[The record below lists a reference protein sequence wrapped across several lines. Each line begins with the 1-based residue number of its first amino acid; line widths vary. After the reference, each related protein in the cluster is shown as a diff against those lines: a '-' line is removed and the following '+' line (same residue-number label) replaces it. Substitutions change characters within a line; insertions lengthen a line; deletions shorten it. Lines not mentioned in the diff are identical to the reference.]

1 MTPEETLLRIAAL
14 QRRFIN
20 FDTDIKRL
28 WKRAPL
34 SPQGYVGT
42 PAAAEAPVVPVF
54 GGEFC
59 GNCDAASSYIR
70 LTFDVEINGG
80 ATDPNDYFGHWN
92 NGVFNLPLFANSPG
106 GSTSICSFSLTLPF
120 TEDPVRFINTVR
132 FLYTGNSTSGV
143 EQVTIHLSVGGESDE
158 TWDYL
163 DSPLPALGTWCSLL
177 GDGTTTKSPELSV
190 QGNVTWGDVL
200 IERIEGTAPP
210 HPS

>member
-1 MTPEETLLRIAAL
+1 MTPEEQLLRIASL

-28 WKRAPL
+28 WKRASL

-59 GNCDAASSYIR
+59 SNCDAASSYIR
-70 LTFDVEINGG
+70 LTFDVEIDGG

-92 NGVFNLPLFANSPG
+92 NGVFNLPLFSNSPG
-106 GSTSICSFSLTLPF
+106 ATSVCSFRLELPF
-120 TEDPVRFINTVR
+120 KDDPPRFINTVR
-132 FLYTGNSTSGV
+132 FLYTGISSTGK
-143 EQVTIHLSVGGESDE
+143 EQVTTHLSVGGISGE
-158 TWDYL
+158 TWDYV
-163 DSPLPALGTWCSLL
+163 DSPLPDLGTWCSLL
-177 GDGTTTKSPELSV
+177 GDGTTTKSPQTSV

-200 IERIEGTAPP
+200 IERIEGTAPA